1 MKKKLVIQ
9 DLFSLEDY
17 SKIRESLRREILVH
31 KSSRSID
38 IGNHVRLLFE
48 DRRTIQYQI
57 QEMLRVEKIFEEQGI
72 QDELDTYNP
81 LIPDGSNWKATM
93 LIEFPEQEKRQKALA
108 LMVGIEDLVWVK
120 IGDAAKL
127 FAIADE
133 DLDRS
138 TSEKTS
144 SVHFLRFE
152 LPSEQAKNLDASMPI
167 IFGIDHNN
175 YQYQTNICVT
185 TKESIIKDLD
195 QT

>member
-1 MKKKLVIQ
+1 MKRKLVIQ

-17 SKIRESLRREILVH
+17 SKIRESYRCEILAH
-31 KSSRSID
+31 KSSRSIV
-38 IGNHVRLLFE
+38 IGNNIRLLFE

-57 QEMLRVEKIFEEQGI
+57 QEMLRVEKIFEKQGI

-81 LIPDGSNWKATM
+81 LIPDGNNWKATM
-93 LIEFPEQEKRQKALA
+93 LIEYSEQEQRQKALA
-108 LMVGIEDLVWVK
+108 LLVGIEDLVWVK

-152 LPSEQAKNLDASMPI
+152 LLSGQAKNLDASIPI
-167 IFGIDHNN
+167 VFGIDHKN
-175 YQYQTNICVT
+175 YQYETNIFTT

-195 QT
+195 QS

>member
-1 MKKKLVIQ
+1 MQKKLTIK
-9 DLFSLEDY
+9 DLYSLEQY
-17 SKIRESLRREILVH
+17 SRIRESYRKEILIH
-31 KSSRSID
+31 KLKRNLVV
-38 IGNHVRLLFE
+38 GNHVRLLFE
-48 DRRTIQYQI
+48 DQKTIQYQI
-57 QEMLRVEKIFEEQGI
+57 QEMLRVEKIFEQQGI

-93 LIEFPEQEKRQKALA
+93 LIEYPKPEQRQKALS
-108 LMVGIEDLVWVK
+108 LLVGIENLVWVK
-120 IGDAAKL
+120 IDNGDKV

-152 LPSEQAKNLDASMPI
+152 LTTKQANNLDTSVPI
-167 IFGIDHNN
+167 SIGIDHNN
-175 YQYQTNICVT
+175 YRHQKDICKA
-185 TKESIIKDLD
+185 TKESIIKDLN

>member
-1 MKKKLVIQ
+1 MKRKLVIQ

-17 SKIRESLRREILVH
+17 SKIRKQFRCEILAH
-31 KSSRSID
+31 KSSRSVA

-81 LIPDGSNWKATM
+81 LIPDGNNWKATM
-93 LIEFPEQEKRQKALA
+93 LIEFPEQEQRQKALA
-108 LMVGIEDLVWVK
+108 LMVGIEDLVWAK

-152 LPSEQAKNLDASMPI
+152 LLSDQAKNLDASIPI
-167 IFGIDHNN
+167 VFGIDHKN
-175 YQYQTNICVT
+175 YQYQTNICTT

>member
-1 MKKKLVIQ
+1 VQKKLTIE
-9 DLFSLEDY
+9 DLYSLEQY
-17 SKIRESLRREILVH
+17 SRIRESYRKEILAYKLERNLVV
-31 KSSRSID
+31 
-38 IGNHVRLLFE
+38 GNHVRLLFE
-48 DRRTIQYQI
+48 DQKTIQYQI
-57 QEMLRVEKIFEEQGI
+57 QEMLRVEKIFEQQGI

-93 LIEFPEQEKRQKALA
+93 LIEYPKPEQRQKALS
-108 LMVGIEDLVWVK
+108 LLVGIEDLVWVK
-120 IGDAAKL
+120 IDNGDKV

-152 LPSEQAKNLDASMPI
+152 LTTKQANNLDTSVPI
-167 IFGIDHNN
+167 SIGIDHNN
-175 YQYQTNICVT
+175 YRHQKDICKA
-185 TKESIIKDLD
+185 TKESIINDLN

>member
-17 SKIRESLRREILVH
+17 SKIRVALRREILAH
-31 KSSRSID
+31 KSSRSVA

-195 QT
+195 QI

>member
-1 MKKKLVIQ
+1 MQKKLTIK
-9 DLFSLEDY
+9 DLYSLEQY
-17 SKIRESLRREILVH
+17 SRIRESYRKEILAYKLERNLVV
-31 KSSRSID
+31 
-38 IGNHVRLLFE
+38 GNHVRLLFE
-48 DRRTIQYQI
+48 DQKTIQYQI
-57 QEMLRVEKIFEEQGI
+57 QEMLRVEKIFEQQGI

-93 LIEFPEQEKRQKALA
+93 LIEYPEPEQRQKALS
-108 LMVGIEDLVWVK
+108 LLVGIEDLVWVK
-120 IGDAAKL
+120 IDNGDKV

-152 LPSEQAKNLDASMPI
+152 LTAKQAKNLDTSVPI
-167 IFGIDHNN
+167 TIGIDHNN
-175 YQYQTNICVT
+175 YRHQKDICKA

>member
-1 MKKKLVIQ
+1 MQKKLTIE
-9 DLFSLEDY
+9 DLYSLEQY
-17 SKIRESLRREILVH
+17 SRIRESYRKEILIH
-31 KSSRSID
+31 KLKRNLVV
-38 IGNHVRLLFE
+38 GNHVRLLFE
-48 DRRTIQYQI
+48 DQKTIQYQI
-57 QEMLRVEKIFEEQGI
+57 QEMLRVEKIFEQQGI

-93 LIEFPEQEKRQKALA
+93 LIEYPKSEQRQKALS
-108 LMVGIEDLVWVK
+108 LLVGIEDLVWVK
-120 IGDAAKL
+120 IDNGDKV

-138 TSEKTS
+138 TPDKTS

-152 LPSEQAKNLDASMPI
+152 LTTKQANNLDTSVPI
-167 IFGIDHNN
+167 SIGIDHNN
-175 YQYQTNICVT
+175 YRHQKDICKA

>member
-9 DLFSLEDY
+9 ALFSLEDY
-17 SKIRESLRREILVH
+17 SKIRKQFRCEILAH
-31 KSSRSID
+31 KSSRSVA

-108 LMVGIEDLVWVK
+108 LMVGI
-120 IGDAAKL
+120 
-127 FAIADE
+127 
-133 DLDRS
+133 
-138 TSEKTS
+138 
-144 SVHFLRFE
+144 
-152 LPSEQAKNLDASMPI
+152 
-167 IFGIDHNN
+167 
-175 YQYQTNICVT
+175 
-185 TKESIIKDLD
+185 
-195 QT
+195 

>member
-1 MKKKLVIQ
+1 MQKKLIIE
-9 DLFSLEDY
+9 DLYSLEQY
-17 SKIRESLRREILVH
+17 SRIRESYRKEILAYKLERNLVV
-31 KSSRSID
+31 
-38 IGNHVRLLFE
+38 GNHVRLLFE
-48 DRRTIQYQI
+48 DQKTIQYQI
-57 QEMLRVEKIFEEQGI
+57 QEMLRVEKIFEQQGI

-93 LIEFPEQEKRQKALA
+93 LIEYPKPEQRQKALS
-108 LMVGIEDLVWVK
+108 LLVGIEDLVWVK
-120 IGDAAKL
+120 IDNGDKV

-152 LPSEQAKNLDASMPI
+152 LTTKQANNLDTSVTI
-167 IFGIDHNN
+167 SIGIDHNN
-175 YQYQTNICVT
+175 YRHQKDICKA
-185 TKESIIKDLD
+185 TKESIIKDLN

>member
-1 MKKKLVIQ
+1 MRPKIDRVPSSTSATELCSLLDRDGAVIVENV
-9 DLFSLEDY
+9 LSLEQL
-17 SKIRESLRREILVH
+17 KRLNGEFESCV
-31 KSSRSID
+31 S
-38 IGNHVRLLFE
+38 
-48 DRRTIQYQI
+48 
-57 QEMLRVEKIFEEQGI
+57 
-72 QDELDTYNP
+72 
-81 LIPDGSNWKATM
+81 ATSPG
-93 LIEFPEQEKRQKALA
+93 IEFPDHEQRKKALA

-120 IGDAAKL
+120 IGAAAKI

-152 LPSEQAKNLDASMPI
+152 LLSDQAKNLDASIPI
-167 IFGIDHNN
+167 VFGIDHKN
-175 YQYQTNICVT
+175 YQYQTNICTT

>member
-1 MKKKLVIQ
+1 VKRKLVIQ

-17 SKIRESLRREILVH
+17 SKIRKQFRCEILAH
-31 KSSRSID
+31 KSSRSVA

-81 LIPDGSNWKATM
+81 LIPDGNNWKATM
-93 LIEFPEQEKRQKALA
+93 LIEFPEQEQRQKALA
-108 LMVGIEDLVWVK
+108 LMVGIEDLVWAK

-152 LPSEQAKNLDASMPI
+152 LLSDQAKNLDASIPI
-167 IFGIDHNN
+167 VFGIDHKN
-175 YQYQTNICVT
+175 YQYQTNICTT

>member
-1 MKKKLVIQ
+1 M
-9 DLFSLEDY
+9 
-17 SKIRESLRREILVH
+17 
-31 KSSRSID
+31 
-38 IGNHVRLLFE
+38 
-48 DRRTIQYQI
+48 
-57 QEMLRVEKIFEEQGI
+57 
-72 QDELDTYNP
+72 
-81 LIPDGSNWKATM
+81 
-93 LIEFPEQEKRQKALA
+93 
-108 LMVGIEDLVWVK
+108 WVK

-195 QT
+195 QI

>member
-17 SKIRESLRREILVH
+17 LKIRVPLRREILAH
-31 KSSRSID
+31 KSSRSIA
-38 IGNHVRLLFE
+38 IGDHIRLLFE

-81 LIPDGSNWKATM
+81 LIPDGNNWKATM
-93 LIEFPEQEKRQKALA
+93 LIEFPDQEQRKKALA

-120 IGDAAKL
+120 IGDAAKI

-152 LPSEQAKNLDASMPI
+152 LLSDQGKNLDASIPI
-167 IFGIDHNN
+167 IFGIDHKN
-175 YQYQTNICVT
+175 YQYQTKICTT

>member
-9 DLFSLEDY
+9 DLFSLEGY
-17 SKIRESLRREILVH
+17 SKIRVPLRREILAH
-31 KSSRSID
+31 KSSRSIA
-38 IGNHVRLLFE
+38 IGDHIRLLFE

-81 LIPDGSNWKATM
+81 LIPDGNNWKATM
-93 LIEFPEQEKRQKALA
+93 LIEFPDQEQRKKALA
-108 LMVGIEDLVWVK
+108 LMVGIEDLVWVQ
-120 IGDAAKL
+120 IGETAKL

-138 TSEKTS
+138 TSDKTS

-152 LPSEQAKNLDASMPI
+152 LLSDQVKNLDASIPI
-167 IFGIDHNN
+167 VFGIDHKN
-175 YQYQTNICVT
+175 YQYQTNICTT

>member
-17 SKIRESLRREILVH
+17 SKIRESLRREILAH
-31 KSSRSID
+31 KSSRSIA

-81 LIPDGSNWKATM
+81 LIPDGNNWKATM
-93 LIEFPEQEKRQKALA
+93 LIEYPEQEQRQKALS
-108 LMVGIEDLVWVK
+108 LMVGIEDLVWVQ
-120 IGDAAKL
+120 IGDTAKL

-138 TSEKTS
+138 TSDKTS

-152 LPSEQAKNLDASMPI
+152 LLSDQVSNLDASIPI
-167 IFGIDHNN
+167 VFGIDHKN
-175 YQYQTNICVT
+175 YQYQTNICTT

>member
-1 MKKKLVIQ
+1 MQKKLTIK
-9 DLFSLEDY
+9 DLYSLEQY
-17 SKIRESLRREILVH
+17 STIRESYRKEILAH
-31 KSSRSID
+31 KSERNLVV
-38 IGNHVRLLFE
+38 GNHVRLLFE
-48 DRRTIQYQI
+48 DRKTIQYQI
-57 QEMLRVEKIFEEQGI
+57 QEMLRVEKIFEQQGI

-93 LIEFPEQEKRQKALA
+93 LIEYPEPEQRQKALS
-108 LMVGIEDLVWVK
+108 LLVGIEDLVWMK
-120 IGDAAKL
+120 IDNEDKV
-127 FAIADE
+127 FAVADE

-152 LPSEQAKNLDASMPI
+152 LTTKRAKYLDTSVPI
-167 IFGIDHNN
+167 KIGIDHNN
-175 YQYQTNICVT
+175 YRYQKDICKA

>member
-1 MKKKLVIQ
+1 MQKKLTIK
-9 DLFSLEDY
+9 DLYSLEQY
-17 SKIRESLRREILVH
+17 SRIRESYRKEILIH
-31 KSSRSID
+31 KLKRNLVV
-38 IGNHVRLLFE
+38 GNHVRLLFE
-48 DRRTIQYQI
+48 DQKTIQYQI
-57 QEMLRVEKIFEEQGI
+57 QEMLRVEKIFEQQGI

-93 LIEFPEQEKRQKALA
+93 LIEYPKPEQRQKALS
-108 LMVGIEDLVWVK
+108 LLVGIEDLVWVK
-120 IGDAAKL
+120 IDNGGKV

-152 LPSEQAKNLDASMPI
+152 LTTKQANNLDTSVPI
-167 IFGIDHNN
+167 SIGIDHNN
-175 YQYQTNICVT
+175 YRHQKDICKA
-185 TKESIIKDLD
+185 TKESIIKDLN

>member
-1 MKKKLVIQ
+1 MQKKLTIK
-9 DLFSLEDY
+9 DLYSLEQY
-17 SKIRESLRREILVH
+17 SRIRESYRKEILAYKLERNLVV
-31 KSSRSID
+31 
-38 IGNHVRLLFE
+38 GNHVRLLFE
-48 DRRTIQYQI
+48 DQKTIQYQI
-57 QEMLRVEKIFEEQGI
+57 QEMLRVEKIFEQQSI

-93 LIEFPEQEKRQKALA
+93 LIEYPEPEQRQKALS
-108 LMVGIEDLVWVK
+108 LLVGIEDLVWVK
-120 IGDAAKL
+120 IDNGDKV

-152 LPSEQAKNLDASMPI
+152 LTAKQAKNLDTSVPI
-167 IFGIDHNN
+167 TIGIDHNN
-175 YQYQTNICVT
+175 YRHQKDICKA

>member
-1 MKKKLVIQ
+1 MCIRDRYPPHDFVEKSLRDIGEGVKKKLVIQ

-17 SKIRESLRREILVH
+17 SKIRKQFRCEILAH
-31 KSSRSID
+31 KSSRSVA

-81 LIPDGSNWKATM
+81 LIPDGNNWKATM
-93 LIEFPEQEKRQKALA
+93 LIEFPDQEQRKKALA
-108 LMVGIEDLVWVK
+108 LMVGIEDLVWVQ
-120 IGDAAKL
+120 IGETAKL

-138 TSEKTS
+138 TSDKTS
-144 SVHFLRFE
+144 SATF
-152 LPSEQAKNLDASMPI
+152 
-167 IFGIDHNN
+167 
-175 YQYQTNICVT
+175 
-185 TKESIIKDLD
+185 
-195 QT
+195 

>member
-1 MKKKLVIQ
+1 VKKKLVIQ
-9 DLFSLEDY
+9 DLYSLEDY
-17 SKIRESLRREILVH
+17 SKIRIPLRREILAH
-31 KSSRSID
+31 KFSRSAA

-48 DRRTIQYQI
+48 DRKTIQYQI
-57 QEMLRVEKIFEEQGI
+57 QEMLRAEKIFDEQGI

-81 LIPDGSNWKATM
+81 LIPDGNNWKATM
-93 LIEFPEQEKRQKALA
+93 FIEFPDQEERRKALA

-120 IGDAAKL
+120 IGGADKL

-152 LPSEQAKNLDASMPI
+152 LLSGHAKNLDASIPI
-167 IFGIDHNN
+167 IFGIDHKN
-175 YQYQTNICVT
+175 YQYQTKICT
-185 TKESIIKDLD
+185 ATKESIIKDLD

>member
-1 MKKKLVIQ
+1 MQEKLAIE
-9 DLFSLEDY
+9 DLYSLEQY
-17 SKIRESLRREILVH
+17 SKIRESFRHEILAH
-31 KSSRSID
+31 KLKRNLAV
-38 IGNHVRLLFE
+38 GNHVRLLFE
-48 DRRTIQYQI
+48 DQKSIQCQI
-57 QEMLRVEKIFEEQGI
+57 QEMLRVEKIFEQQGI

-93 LIEFPEQEKRQKALA
+93 LIEYPEPEQRQKALS
-108 LMVGIEDLVWVK
+108 LLVGIEDLVWVK
-120 IGDAAKL
+120 IDNGDKV

-152 LPSEQAKNLDASMPI
+152 LTAKQAKNLDTSVPI
-167 IFGIDHNN
+167 TIGIDHNN
-175 YQYQTNICVT
+175 YRYQKDICKA

>member
-1 MKKKLVIQ
+1 MQKKLTIE
-9 DLFSLEDY
+9 DLYSLEQY
-17 SKIRESLRREILVH
+17 SRIRESYRKEILAYKLERNLVV
-31 KSSRSID
+31 
-38 IGNHVRLLFE
+38 GNHVRLLFE
-48 DRRTIQYQI
+48 DQKTIQYQI
-57 QEMLRVEKIFEEQGI
+57 QEMLRVEKIFEQQGI

-93 LIEFPEQEKRQKALA
+93 LIEYPEPEQRQKALS
-108 LMVGIEDLVWVK
+108 LLVGIEDLVWVK
-120 IGDAAKL
+120 IDNGDKV

-152 LPSEQAKNLDASMPI
+152 LTAKQAKNLDTSVPI
-167 IFGIDHNN
+167 TIGIDHNN
-175 YQYQTNICVT
+175 YRHQKDICKA